1 MDASPLPLLRV
12 IIVGGEPAGAA
23 ALEGRLKT
31 VQGWSL
37 EITFA
42 QDARTAFLALRE
54 RFYDVAFLDHLLPDE
69 SGLKALEQMRQQY
82 PKVAVVVTSAQGSEK
97 LAVEAMRRGAFDY
110 LPMTAL
116 EAEDMPRLLRRAMEM
131 QLLQNE
137 NAELRQVNRMKDEF
151 ISSASHELR
160 TPLAVILGY
169 AKAMEDGE
177 LGTLTPQQALA
188 VKAIRTRGERLL
200 DMLNRLLTF
209 KEAKFGTQEVLL
221 RPMDLSAFVKEV
233 LDSDWPKEKTHGL
246 ELERE
251 LPQGPAWTL
260 IDPDH
265 MKEVL
270 NGLLSNAVK
279 FSPPDVAVRISVEVR
294 PTQEVWVRVS
304 DRGRG
309 IPHESLPR
317 IFDAF
322 YHTDSDLTR
331 SISGLGL
338 GLALA
343 RQIVE
348 LHGGRIWLESEGPGH
363 GTTANVALPMVRPD
377 SPLIVVES
385 EKRVDKKHVLVVE
398 DNTDVIEI
406 IRLFLA
412 GFSNNLVL
420 TATSR
425 GQEAMDLLAQRRF
438 DLLVLDIFLA
448 GTVSGFDILA
458 SVERLPS
465 DKRMPVLV
473 LTGHQG
479 AAQDAM
485 RKGAQ
490 DFLIKPFN
498 KNRFIDKVLQLLGIE
513 RRSHPRA

>member
-1 MDASPLPLLRV
+1 
-12 IIVGGEPAGAA
+12 
-23 ALEGRLKT
+23 
-31 VQGWSL
+31 
-37 EITFA
+37 
-42 QDARTAFLALRE
+42 
-54 RFYDVAFLDHLLPDE
+54 
-69 SGLKALEQMRQQY
+69 
-82 PKVAVVVTSAQGSEK
+82 
-97 LAVEAMRRGAFDY
+97 
-110 LPMTAL
+110 
-116 EAEDMPRLLRRAMEM
+116 
-131 QLLQNE
+131 
-137 NAELRQVNRMKDEF
+137 
-151 ISSASHELR
+151 
-160 TPLAVILGY
+160 
-169 AKAMEDGE
+169 MEDGE
-177 LGTLTPQQALA
+177 LGALTPQQGLA

-221 RPMDLSAFVKEV
+221 RPMDLIAFVKEV
-233 LDSDWPKEKTHGL
+233 LDSDWPKEKTHDL
-246 ELERE
+246 EIERE

-279 FSPPDVAVRISVEVR
+279 FSPPSAAVRVCVEVR
-294 PTQEVWVRVS
+294 PAQEVWIRIM

-348 LHGGRIWLESEGPGH
+348 LHGGRIWMESEGPGH

-377 SPLIVVES
+377 SPLIIVES

-425 GQEAMDLLAQRRF
+425 GQEALDLLAQRRF

-458 SVERLPS
+458 SVERLPP
-465 DKRMPVLV
+465 DKRMPALV